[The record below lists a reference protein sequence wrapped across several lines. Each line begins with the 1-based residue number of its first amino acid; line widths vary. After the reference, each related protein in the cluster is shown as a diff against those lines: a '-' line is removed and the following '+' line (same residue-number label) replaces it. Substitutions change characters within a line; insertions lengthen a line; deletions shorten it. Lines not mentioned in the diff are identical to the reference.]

1 MGEYPSKDF
10 AVRLWDGT
18 IWPKNSQQSEQHPAF
33 TLVLSHP
40 GSLRSM
46 FLPPT
51 ELTLG
56 EAYIYGNFDVEGD
69 LIAAFSQH
77 YVFTPSHCAI
87 GFGSWKTI
95 MSRLY
100 AMWRHIG
107 YGTCHLQCDPHREL
121 QLKFVGT
128 HDQNPF
134 PGEAI

>member
-33 TLVLSHP
+33 TMVLSHP
-40 GSLRSM
+40 GSLRSI

-56 EAYIYGNFDVEGD
+56 EAYIYGDFDVEGD

-77 YVFTPSHCAI
+77 YVFPDGELVPISVSLSAAEAA
-87 GFGSWKTI
+87 GFEVRDVESL
-95 MSRLY
+95 REHY
-100 AMWRHIG
+100 ALTLRNWVR
-107 YGTCHLQCDPHREL
+107 
-121 QLKFVGT
+121 
-128 HDQNPF
+128 
-134 PGEAI
+134 